1 MANLDKAKKSH
12 KVDSAPEPKAKL
24 APKPAPVKKPATP
37 HEPHYPNGVWQ
48 KSMSK
53 KYTVI
58 KDTREKDGW
67 FFSEYNRCA
76 GMDIGTLHT
85 GDYTIKGFEDVV
97 CIERKA
103 CASEIAMNL
112 GRKKKAF
119 QAEIERMRDYEFSF
133 IVCEFSMEDV
143 LKFPEGS
150 RVPRQARS
158 NVRITGKYLLKCL
171 MEFQIWYDTKII
183 FCGNKG
189 NAFLVCD
196 SIFKRLNELFHM
208 RDKDG
213 PNQETA
219 F

>member
-1 MANLDKAKKSH
+1 
-12 KVDSAPEPKAKL
+12 
-24 APKPAPVKKPATP
+24 
-37 HEPHYPNGVWQ
+37 
-48 KSMSK
+48 MSK

-76 GMDIGTLHT
+76 GMETDTLHT

-133 IVCEFSMEDV
+133 IICEFSMEDV

-158 NVRITGKYLLKCL
+158 KVRITGKYLLKCL
-171 MEFQIWYDTKII
+171 MELQIWYDTKII
-183 FCGNKG
+183 FCGNKN

-213 PNQETA
+213 PNQSQGTA